1 MQTDMNFFERLKGK
15 PLQSMVRMAL
25 VDGEF
30 ASAEYEY
37 LLAWAYKENID
48 EILLHRMLE
57 NQEES
62 ESTFGYLSI
71 KKRFNHLYEVALL
84 MLADHVVHP
93 KEVEYC
99 IYLAKRFDLSNAPC
113 LLVRRLLD
121 CVRAGLPPEEV
132 YRLLKG
138 EKLLR

>member
-1 MQTDMNFFERLKGK
+1 MNFFERLKGNHRQK
-15 PLQSMVRMAL
+15 LLSMVRMAL
-25 VDGEF
+25 VDGEL

-48 EILLHRMLE
+48 EVLLHRMLE

-71 KKRFNHLYEVALL
+71 KKRFHHLHEVALL
-84 MLADHVVHP
+84 ILADHVVHP
-93 KEVEYC
+93 KEIEYC
-99 IYLAKRFDLSNAPC
+99 ARLAEHFRLTDAPL
-113 LLVRRLLD
+113 LLVRHLLD